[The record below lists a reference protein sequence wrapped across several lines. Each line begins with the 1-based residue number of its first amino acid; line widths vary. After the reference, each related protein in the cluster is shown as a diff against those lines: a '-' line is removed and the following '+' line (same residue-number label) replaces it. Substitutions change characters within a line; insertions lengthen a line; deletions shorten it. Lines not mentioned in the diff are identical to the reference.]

1 MIKKI
6 AFLCVLVLA
15 LLRVCNAEASTS
27 SIMIDAENGDV
38 IYEMN
43 ADERR
48 YPASL
53 TKLMTLYIT
62 FNALENNHIKLTDKL
77 KVSRTAANRS
87 PSKLGVRA
95 GETITVKD
103 AIMAVIVKSANDCAT
118 VLAEHFSPTE
128 ADFAVLMT
136 NTAHK
141 LGMKH
146 TTFKNASGLPNSQQ
160 KTTARDMAVL
170 AMAVYHHFPQYYK
183 WFSAKSFQYKGR
195 TIGGHNYLL
204 KTFAGADGMKTGYTA
219 ASGYNIVTSAKR
231 SGKRVIAVT
240 MGHKSV
246 GERDKKVAKMM
257 DKGLSYMQQ
266 GGEINIAMLTNE
278 INGKAVSTKT
288 ATVKTTHL
296 ASAQKTAKVKSQPVK
311 TAKTQP
317 KTAPA
322 TRVAAAVS
330 NGRYAVQ
337 VGSFSDYKRA
347 RNYALTVKNKLAKKY
362 AVHDIKVE
370 KVEADSRT
378 VYRSK
383 VIGLAKNDANAIC
396 RNMKRSNQACLVTA
410 DSGAM
415 KMAQR

>member
-1 MIKKI
+1 MKKI

-15 LLRVCNAEASTS
+15 VLRAAAASASVS

-38 IYEMN
+38 MYEMN

-77 KVSRTAANRS
+77 KVSHTAAGRS

-118 VLAEHFSPTE
+118 VLAEHFAPTE

-141 LGMKH
+141 LGMSH
-146 TTFKNASGLPNSQQ
+146 TTFKNASGLPNTQQ

-195 TIGGHNYLL
+195 TIGGHNYIL

-219 ASGYNIVTSAKR
+219 ASGYNIITSAKR

-240 MGHKSV
+240 MGHNSV
-246 GERDKKVAKMM
+246 GERDKKVSRMM
-257 DKGLSYMQQ
+257 DKGLTHMQK
-266 GGEINIAMLTNE
+266 GEINVAMLTNE
-278 INGKAVSTKT
+278 INGKASAAPK
-288 ATVKTTHL
+288 ATRL
-296 ASAQKTAKVKSQPVK
+296 ASVQKK
-311 TAKTQP
+311 TPAKTQAVRLA
-317 KTAPA
+317 KAQSKPA
-322 TRVAAAVS
+322 AKATKIASASS

-337 VGSFSDYKRA
+337 VGSFSDYQRA

-370 KVEADSRT
+370 KVQAESKT

-383 VIGLAKNDANAIC
+383 VIGLAKNDANTIC

-410 DSGAM
+410 DSGAL

>member
-1 MIKKI
+1 MVKKF
-6 AFLCVLVLA
+6 ALLCVCVLA
-15 LLRVCNAEASTS
+15 MLRVAVANASVS
-27 SIMIDAENGDV
+27 SIMIDAANGEV
-38 IYEMN
+38 MYEMN

-77 KVSRTAANRS
+77 KVSRTAAGRS

-118 VLAEHFSPTE
+118 VLAEHFAPTE

-141 LGMKH
+141 LGMNH
-146 TTFKNASGLPNSQQ
+146 TTFKNASGLPNKQQ
-160 KTTARDMAVL
+160 KTSARDMAIL

-195 TIGGHNYLL
+195 TIGGHNYIL

-219 ASGYNIVTSAKR
+219 ASGYNIITSAKR

-240 MGHKSV
+240 MGHNSV
-246 GERDKKVAKMM
+246 GERDKKVSKMM
-257 DKGLSYMQQ
+257 DRGLVHMQKGDVDV
-266 GGEINIAMLTNE
+266 ATLTNE
-278 INGKAVSTKT
+278 INGKGVIKAKT
-288 ATVKTTHL
+288 A
-296 ASAQKTAKVKSQPVK
+296 
-311 TAKTQP
+311 
-317 KTAPA
+317 
-322 TRVAAAVS
+322 RVAAVQKKTPAKTKNVRLAKAQNKTAVKATQIASAVS

-337 VGSFSDYKRA
+337 VGSFSDYQRA

-370 KVEADSRT
+370 KVQAASKT

-383 VIGLAKNDANAIC
+383 VIGLARNDANTIC